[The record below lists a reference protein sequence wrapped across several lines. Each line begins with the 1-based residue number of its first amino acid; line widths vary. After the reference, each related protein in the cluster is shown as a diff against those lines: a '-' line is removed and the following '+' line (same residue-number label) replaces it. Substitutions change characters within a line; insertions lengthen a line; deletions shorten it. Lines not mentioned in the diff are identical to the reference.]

1 MAFARTAWRI
11 LVGIKDLLVLLLM
24 LLFFVLLYAAL
35 SARPA
40 PVAVRDGALLLKL
53 DGAIVEEEAE
63 KQPFDALMQ
72 GQGQP
77 GSREYAARDLIRA
90 LRSASV
96 DARIK
101 AVALDL
107 STFTGGGRVSLH
119 DVGAALDGVRA
130 AHKPVLVYGTMY
142 DDAAIQLAAHGSE
155 VWVDPMGAALPTG
168 PGGTHLYYA
177 PLLDKLKITPHV
189 FRVGTYKSAVEP
201 YIRGDMSPEARANYT
216 QLYGALWEDW
226 KQDVARARPR
236 ANIAAMTAD
245 PLALLRAAGG
255 DAAKATVAAGFA
267 DRIGDPV
274 QFGAR
279 VAQVAGASTVSGRP
293 GAYAHT
299 SLRTWL
305 DANPVAQSGKPI
317 AVVTVAGLMVPGNGG
332 PGQAT
337 SGRIA
342 RLLDD
347 ALATNPVALVVR
359 VDSPGGAVVAG
370 EEIRSAIARFKVRHI
385 PVVVSMGN
393 LAASGGY
400 WVTTASDRVF
410 AEPETIT
417 GSIGVFAVI
426 PSFEQALAKI
436 GVKADGVRTT
446 PLAGQPD
453 LFAGFSPEAS
463 ALLQTNVEFIYSRFL
478 SIVAGAR
485 GKTPQ
490 QVDAIAQGRV
500 WDGGTARQLGLV
512 DQFGNLDDALAYAAE
527 RAGLKQG
534 DWYPA
539 YLARPESSVGRALRQ
554 YADRSNP
561 DPDPDTDTSARD
573 WTAIATQRHLALI
586 QGALDDML
594 RLGQGAGVQAY
605 CAECPVGPRAAT
617 GGAQAQTPG
626 ATWSLLARLIALVHA

>member
-11 LVGIKDLLVLLLM
+11 LVGIKDALVLIAM
-24 LLFFVLLYAAL
+24 LLFFVLLYAVL

-53 DGAIVEEEAE
+53 DGAIVEEPTE
-63 KQPFDALMQ
+63 KQPLELLQ
-72 GQGQP
+72 GQGRSGQ
-77 GSREYAARDLIRA
+77 REYAARDLIRA
-90 LRSASV
+90 LRAAAG

-107 STFTGGGRVSLH
+107 STFSGGGRVSLH
-119 DVGAALDGVRA
+119 DVGVALDGVRA
-130 AHKPVLVYGTMY
+130 AKKPVLVYGTMFG
-142 DDAAIQLAAHGSE
+142 DDAIQLAAHGSE
-155 VWVDPMGAALPTG
+155 VWVDPMGGALPTG

-201 YIRGDMSPEARANYT
+201 YIRGDMSPEARANYQ
-216 QLYGALWEDW
+216 QLYGALWENW
-226 KQDVARARPR
+226 KAEVTRVRPR
-236 ANIAAMTAD
+236 ANVAAATTD
-245 PLALLRAAGG
+245 PLGLLRAAGG
-255 DAAKATVAAGFA
+255 DAARATVNAGFA

-274 QFGAR
+274 QFGQR
-279 VAQVAGASTVSGRP
+279 VAQVAGLSTVSKRP

-299 SLRTWL
+299 SLQTWL
-305 DANPVAQSGKPI
+305 DANPAATGGKPI

-332 PGQAT
+332 PGQAAG
-337 SGRIA
+337 GRIA

-347 ALATNPVALVVR
+347 ALAQNPAALVVR

-370 EEIRSAIARFKVRHI
+370 EEIRRAIARYHDKHI

-400 WVTTASDRVF
+400 WVTTAADHIF

-426 PSFEQALAKI
+426 PSFEQALTKI

-446 PLAGQPD
+446 PLAGEPD
-453 LFAGFSPEAS
+453 VFAGFSPEAS
-463 ALLQTNVEFIYSRFL
+463 ALLQADVEHIYGRFL
-478 SIVAGAR
+478 SIVGVAR
-485 GKTPQ
+485 GKTPA

-512 DQFGNLDDALAYAAE
+512 DQFGNLDDALAYAAN

-534 DWYPA
+534 DWYAA
-539 YLARPESSVGRALRQ
+539 YLQRPEAPLSRALRE
-554 YADRSNP
+554 YAERNDP
-561 DPDPDTDTSARD
+561 EPDPDTDTSAQD
-573 WTAIATQRHLALI
+573 WTALVTQRS
-586 QGALDDML
+586 GAAMQASLDDLL
-594 RLGQGAGVQAY
+594 RLGNGAGIQAY
-605 CAECPVGPRAAT
+605 CAECPVTPRAA
-617 GGAQAQTPG
+617 ASSEQAQ
-626 ATWSLLARLIALVHA
+626 TWSLLSHLVALLS